1 MVSRRLGLLIL
12 VVGLL
17 LISTVK
23 AMFAPFVFVVVG
35 TLGLT
40 LGAIAV
46 ALGLLF
52 AVFRR
57 K

>member
-17 LISTVK
+17 LVSTVK
-23 AMFAPFVFVVVG
+23 AMFAPFIFVVLG

>member
-17 LISTVK
+17 LVSTVK
-23 AMFAPFVFVVVG
+23 AMFAPFALVVLG

-40 LGAIAV
+40 LGAIV
-46 ALGLLF
+46 VVLGLLF
-52 AVFRR
+52 LIFKR